1 MQTATIYI
9 QSAILSENG
18 FDKTTP
24 PEVAKLLAAC
34 AGVTGYGLYTRV
46 TAVSQSDY
54 MPVYGYSQ
62 A

>member
-24 PEVAKLLAAC
+24 PEVAKLRAAC
-34 AGVTGYGLYTRV
+34 AGVTGWAVYTSYGRESVRLHAR
-46 TAVSQSDY
+46 SRL
-54 MPVYGYSQ
+54 
-62 A
+62 